1 VIWWQI
7 FARRRADLDEEIEA
21 HLRMAVRDRVE
32 RGESLEQARAAVA
45 KEFGNLPLVKDVT
58 RATWGWEFLE
68 RMVQDLKYAFR
79 RLIKSPGF
87 TIAAAASAAS
97 ALIFGLKPRDP
108 ATLVLATVLLAV
120 VALAA
125 SYLPA
130 RRAAGL
136 DPIASLR
143 EE

>member
-1 VIWWQI
+1 MIWWQI

>member
-1 VIWWQI
+1 MIWWQI

-108 ATLVLATVLLAV
+108 ATLVLATLLLAV

>member
-1 VIWWQI
+1 MIWWRI